1 MVNTGITFQ
10 DQLRYDVGMTSITP
24 TTIRLSPDL
33 SALARAR
40 AESLGVS
47 LSALVAFA
55 LDAYM
60 RQQPAPVPVPVPVP
74 VPGVPGAALASQIPR
89 SKRKRGGR

>member
-1 MVNTGITFQ
+1 
-10 DQLRYDVGMTSITP
+10 MTSSTP

-60 RQQPAPVPVPVPVP
+60 RQQPAPVPVPVPAVP
-74 VPGVPGAALASQIPR
+74 DALASRQSVPAPVRI
-89 SKRKRGGR
+89 KRKKGGR

>member
-1 MVNTGITFQ
+1 
-10 DQLRYDVGMTSITP
+10 MTSITP
-24 TTIRLSPDL
+24 TTIRLSPDIA
-33 SALARAR
+33 ALARAR

-47 LSALVAFA
+47 LSALVAFS

-74 VPGVPGAALASQIPR
+74 AVPDALASRQSVPAPVR
-89 SKRKRGGR
+89 SKRKKGR